1 MRLSRLA
8 CDAGTKYS
16 GKMVTAPIKSK
27 PHAVRIARAAL
38 HYWEE
43 PPLSGYPDEMGR
55 QKGSGT
61 IFFSG
66 CSLRCVY
73 CQNEAISRGR
83 IGKTVSV
90 SRLAHI
96 MLELQEEGALNI
108 NLVTPT
114 HFWAPITEAVARARN
129 AGLTLPIVAN
139 VAGAEKPKTILSLED
154 TVDIWLCDAKYFSN
168 DLAEALSNAH
178 AYWEVFTMALNA
190 MLASNQRKGGLRIR
204 ADKTLLQGVIVRH
217 LVLPGCVEDSKRVVQ
232 GLATYRKEYG
242 ENSFMLSIMNQYC
255 PPHLGD
261 LSEREREILRAYP
274 ELKRA
279 LTQAEYEEVLDEAER
294 VGFSDIWIQEGGAAS
309 ESFIPVFDYEGV
321 EGPELEP

>member
-1 MRLSRLA
+1 
-8 CDAGTKYS
+8 
-16 GKMVTAPIKSK
+16 MVTAPTKSQ

-43 PPLSGYPDEMGR
+43 PPLSGYPDKMGE

-83 IGKTVSV
+83 IGKTVSA
-90 SRLAHI
+90 SRLARI
-96 MLELQEEGALNI
+96 MLELQEQGALNI

-114 HFWAPITEAVARARN
+114 HFWAPIREAVAFARD

-139 VAGAEKPKTILSLED
+139 VAGAENPKTVLSLED

-168 DLAEALSNAH
+168 DFAEALSSAH
-178 AYWEVFTMALNA
+178 AYWKVFTTALDA
-190 MLASNQRKGGLRIR
+190 MLASNQRKGGLRMR
-204 ADKTLLQGVIVRH
+204 ADNTLLQGVIVRH

-232 GLATYRKEYG
+232 GLAAFREKYG

-255 PPHLGD
+255 PPHLDD
-261 LSEREREILRAYP
+261 LSERERKILLAYP

-279 LTQAEYEEVLDEAER
+279 LAKAEYDEVLEEAER
-294 VGFSDIWIQEGGAAS
+294 AGFSDIWIQEGGAAS
-309 ESFIPVFDYEGV
+309 ESFIPAFDYEGV
-321 EGPELEP
+321 EGPELELSEAASAKA

>member
-1 MRLSRLA
+1 
-8 CDAGTKYS
+8 
-16 GKMVTAPIKSK
+16 MVTAPTKSK
-27 PHAVRIARAAL
+27 PNGVRIARAAL

-43 PPLSGYPDEMGR
+43 PPLSGYPDETGR
-55 QKGSGT
+55 QEGSGT

-83 IGKTVSV
+83 IGTTVSV
-90 SRLAHI
+90 SRLARI
-96 MLELQEEGALNI
+96 MLELQEQGALNI

-139 VAGAEKPKTILSLED
+139 VAGTEKPKCVVDLED

-178 AYWEVFTMALNA
+178 AYWDAFSTAFDA
-190 MLASNQRKGGLRIR
+190 MLASNERKGGLRIR
-204 ADKTLLQGVIVRH
+204 ADKTLIQGVIVRH
-217 LVLPGCVEDSKRVVQ
+217 LVLPGCVEDSKRVVE
-232 GLATYRKEYG
+232 GLAVFREKYG

-255 PPHLGD
+255 PPHLD
-261 LSEREREILRAYP
+261 NLSERERVILHAYP

-279 LTQAEYEEVLDEAER
+279 LTQDEYDEVLQEAER
-294 VGFSDIWIQEGGAAS
+294 VGFSDIWMQEGGAAS
-309 ESFIPVFDYEGV
+309 ESFIPAFDYEGV
-321 EGPELEP
+321 QGPELENTALSAKKRE